1 MENLPNLNIPT
12 GIQNLK
18 FSPDFGNYVPMFN
31 KGTDVNIK
39 DILNESGTV
48 ISNKDRQEFEMLPPD
63 SAYYPMSEL
72 RASQLIFSLNSQ
84 AENLMNQMLMEE
96 RNGEIERAMETG
108 RQIQN
113 INDEIAEIKGK
124 VGQSKYMMDVIRP
137 GFSGGGDVEIDET
150 VATASR
156 IKKPTTVLTDFSDP
170 LVDVEQEELLADL
183 VEKAELQSLI
193 EELLEDRG
201 RTVSDLDM
209 MTILQQSSSGQP
221 SMV

>member
-1 MENLPNLNIPT
+1 
-12 GIQNLK
+12 
-18 FSPDFGNYVPMFN
+18 
-31 KGTDVNIK
+31 
-39 DILNESGTV
+39 
-48 ISNKDRQEFEMLPPD
+48 
-63 SAYYPMSEL
+63 
-72 RASQLIFSLNSQ
+72 
-84 AENLMNQMLMEE
+84 
-96 RNGEIERAMETG
+96 METG

>member
-1 MENLPNLNIPT
+1 MHKLLFPSHDQGYQDEINRQKAEEIQELIEEDKPLIP
-12 GIQNLK
+12 
-18 FSPDFGNYVPMFN
+18 VFN
-31 KGTDVNIK
+31 EG
-39 DILNESGTV
+39 GGA
-48 ISNKDRQEFEMLPPD
+48 NKDDIPETI
-63 SAYYPMSEL
+63 AY
-72 RASQLIFSLNSQ
+72 
-84 AENLMNQMLMEE
+84 
-96 RNGEIERAMETG
+96 
-108 RQIQN
+108 
-113 INDEIAEIKGK
+113 
-124 VGQSKYMMDVIRP
+124 
-137 GFSGGGDVEIDET
+137 
-150 VATASR
+150 ASR

>member
-1 MENLPNLNIPT
+1 MIEEDKPLIP
-12 GIQNLK
+12 
-18 FSPDFGNYVPMFN
+18 VFN
-31 KGTDVNIK
+31 EG
-39 DILNESGTV
+39 GGA
-48 ISNKDRQEFEMLPPD
+48 NKDDIPETI
-63 SAYYPMSEL
+63 AY
-72 RASQLIFSLNSQ
+72 
-84 AENLMNQMLMEE
+84 
-96 RNGEIERAMETG
+96 
-108 RQIQN
+108 
-113 INDEIAEIKGK
+113 
-124 VGQSKYMMDVIRP
+124 
-137 GFSGGGDVEIDET
+137 
-150 VATASR
+150 ASR

>member
-1 MENLPNLNIPT
+1 MIEEDKPL
-12 GIQNLK
+12 
-18 FSPDFGNYVPMFN
+18 VPVF
-31 KGTDVNIK
+31 K
-39 DILNESGTV
+39 D
-48 ISNKDRQEFEMLPPD
+48 
-63 SAYYPMSEL
+63 
-72 RASQLIFSLNSQ
+72 
-84 AENLMNQMLMEE
+84 
-96 RNGEIERAMETG
+96 
-108 RQIQN
+108 
-113 INDEIAEIKGK
+113 
-124 VGQSKYMMDVIRP
+124 
-137 GFSGGGDVEIDET
+137 GGDAEIDET

-193 EELLEDRG
+193 EELLQDRG